1 MARDEA
7 EPVKVILFCL
17 GDKNPSPI
25 KWGSNFT
32 KGLYPRCVKL
42 KEAGKVKIVLGRLTQ
57 LDCL

>member
-17 GDKNPSPI
+17 GDKNPRPI
-25 KWGSNFT
+25 ERRSNFT
-32 KGLYPRCVKL
+32 KGFYARCVKV
-42 KEAGKVKIVLGRLTQ
+42 KEAGKVKVVLRRLTQ